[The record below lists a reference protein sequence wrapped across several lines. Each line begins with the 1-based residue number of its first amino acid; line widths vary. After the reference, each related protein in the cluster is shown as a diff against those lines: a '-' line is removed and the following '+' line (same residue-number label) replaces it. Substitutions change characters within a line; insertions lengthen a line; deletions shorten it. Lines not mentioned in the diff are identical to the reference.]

1 METEYNGWTN
11 KATWSIVLWIRNNES
26 NYKMMIDSFTKQEWD
41 ASPSGVKRW
50 ADMIFGDETPDGD
63 LLSDVDWKS
72 VSDSI
77 KEDTKE
83 EAK

>member
-1 METEYNGWTN
+1 METKYNGWTN
-11 KATWSIVLWIRNNES
+11 KATWNIVLWIRNDES

-41 ASPSGVKRW
+41 SSPSGVKRW

>member
-11 KATWSIVLWIRNNES
+11 KATWNIVLWIRNDES

-41 ASPSGVKRW
+41 ASPSGVTRW